1 MQAALNGPMGRTILE
16 SAVLSIGSSPDNQL
30 VLHDANVAEYQAE
43 IRPDGQGYSITD
55 LGSGSGTFVNG
66 QRLAWDMP
74 RKLNPGDMITI
85 GDTTFTYETANTSPS
100 QTGSEQAQVVSP
112 VETVQPG
119 AEENRQQE
127 TPQQDHSVAA
137 GFFPAAFNA
146 SEHTAYGPSTPEV
159 PGQAPGA
166 APTYGPSTPPTDG
179 LIYAPP
185 FPQPVYQGGMPG
197 YPGAEPAAP
206 TPAPPQPARRRTWLW
221 ISLVALVV
229 LIAGGAALFYFTRPS
244 PEKTLDAY
252 CQALQAQNYV
262 AAYNQLATS
271 LQNMET
277 EPQYA
282 AILQALGK
290 TTSCM
295 HGSAN
300 IIANT
305 ATATLTLITSG
316 HTYRGTVTL
325 LQDSSNNWKI
335 SILLSSP
342 EMTMTTF
349 CNALASGDYQTAYS
363 TLSSDLK
370 SRNSETQF
378 ETDFAGLTCSYSK
391 IIVSGINAA
400 ANAIFTGGSGSAPAI
415 ILLTEDH
422 NSNND
427 WKINGIQ

>member
-1 MQAALNGPMGRTILE
+1 MQAALNGPMGRTVLE
-16 SAVLSIGSSPDNQL
+16 PAVLTIGSSPDNQL

-74 RKLNPGDMITI
+74 RKLNPGDTITI
-85 GDTTFTYETANTSPS
+85 GDTTFTYEADSIPPWQS
-100 QTGSEQAQVVSP
+100 SSEQMQEVPPAGTAQP
-112 VETVQPG
+112 E
-119 AEENRQQE
+119 AEANQQQE
-127 TPQQDHSVAA
+127 MPQQDHSISS
-137 GFFPAAFNA
+137 GFSPAVPAATEN
-146 SEHTAYGPSTPEV
+146 TAYGVAIPEGTP
-159 PGQAPGA
+159 PPAG
-166 APTYGPSTPPTDG
+166 GPS
-179 LIYAPP
+179 YWPP
-185 FPQPVYQGGMPG
+185 FPQQGYPGSSPG
-197 YPGAEPAAP
+197 YPWAMPAPTVVPAAP
-206 TPAPPQPARRRTWLW
+206 PARRRRTWLW
-221 ISLVALVV
+221 ISLIVLVL
-229 LIAGGAALFYFTRPS
+229 LIAGGAALFYFARPT

-252 CQALQAQNYV
+252 CQALQAQNYA

-282 AILQALGK
+282 ATAQALGK

-295 HGSAN
+295 HSSAN

-305 ATATLTLITSG
+305 ATATLTLVTSG
-316 HTYRGTVTL
+316 HTYHGTVTL

-370 SRNSETQF
+370 SRNTEAQF

-400 ANAIFTGGSGSAPAI
+400 ADTTFKNASGSPASAI
-415 ILLTEDH
+415 ILLVEDH